1 MEVDVKEF
9 KQCDLDIDKL
19 KEYLPTTIKNLF
31 GFVVLNVSFESEVL
45 YISCETN
52 CDYYKVF
59 KSIEKWV
66 RTDNFI
72 HKAVLYRYHPERS
85 VPDVKVF
92 TYTEVNITN
101 VLFKAIDQKDHIL
114 NQNQNHE

>member
-1 MEVDVKEF
+1 MKIDVTQFEVST
-9 KQCDLDIDKL
+9 LDIDKL
-19 KEYLPTTIKNLF
+19 KEHVAATNKNLF
-31 GFVVLNVSFESEVL
+31 GFVVLDVSFSSEQY
-45 YISCETN
+45 YISCETA
-52 CDYYKVF
+52 DYYYGVF
-59 KSIEKWV
+59 KAIEKWV

-85 VPDVKVF
+85 VPDVNVF